1 MSDKR
6 TYRCINPFLQVTAK
20 GEKLYTGGMEVEGG
34 DSILKTHRAY
44 FVPVEEAAPVL
55 EGVEE
60 PKEAPAAE
68 QPPEEGGADMEE
80 DDMAPDAIRTET
92 ATSAPGEPRAV
103 TRPRPRGRK
112 PESAD
117 ESKG

>member
-44 FVPVEEAAPVL
+44 FVPVEEAAPV
-55 EGVEE
+55 
-60 PKEAPAAE
+60 EAPVAE
-68 QPPEEGGADMEE
+68 QPPEEGGADVEE

-92 ATSAPGEPRAV
+92 ATAAPGEPRAV
-103 TRPRPRGRK
+103 TPPRRRGRK
-112 PESAD
+112 PESDD